1 MKKPFLSP
9 RNDAVFKM
17 LFGDA
22 QDTSLL
28 TEFLKSTL
36 TLPAEDY
43 AEVTI
48 IDPYSRRDLPDDKQS
63 ILDVKVKTASGK
75 RIDIEIQ
82 IAGQPDL
89 RERIV
94 FYLARMVTEQLGQG
108 EEYRKIQRSIC
119 ILISDHVQI
128 HENEVYHNCYRLH
141 DARTG
146 SEFTDLLEVDTLELP
161 KLPREADGT
170 ALWDWLKFL
179 DARKEE
185 ELTMLK
191 ERNPQVG
198 KAVSRLMALSDDEA
212 ARMIAESREKLR
224 RDISAIE
231 YAARK
236 EGREEGREEGLE
248 RGREEAQLAF
258 ARKLLKHRRPI
269 KEIMEYTGLSEAKI
283 LALRAEDNPS
293 LH

>member
-48 IDPYSRRDLPDDKQS
+48 IDPHSRRDLPDDKQS

-82 IAGQPDL
+82 IANQPDL

-128 HENEVYHNCYRLH
+128 HENEAYHNCYRLY
-141 DARTG
+141 DAQTG

-170 ALWDWLKFL
+170 ELWDRLKFL

-198 KAVSRLMALSDDEA
+198 KAVSRLMALSEDEA

-231 YAARK
+231 HAARK
-236 EGREEGREEGLE
+236 E
-248 RGREEAQLAF
+248 GREEAQLAF
-258 ARKLLKHRRPI
+258 ARKLLEHRQPI
-269 KEIMEYTGLSEAKI
+269 KEIMEYTGLSEAEI
-283 LALRAEDNPS
+283 LALRAEDNPA

>member
-22 QDTSLL
+22 RDTSLL

-48 IDPYSRRDLPDDKQS
+48 IDPHSSRDQPDDKQS
-63 ILDVKVKTASGK
+63 ILDVKVKTAGGK

-82 IAGQPDL
+82 IASQPDL

-94 FYLARMVTEQLGQG
+94 FYLARMVAEQLGQG
-108 EEYRKIQRSIC
+108 EEYRNIQRSIC

-128 HENEVYHNCYRLH
+128 HENGVYHNRYRLH
-141 DARTG
+141 DAQTG

-170 ALWDWLKFL
+170 ALCDWMKFL

-185 ELTMLK
+185 ELIMLK

-198 KAVSRLMALSDDEA
+198 KAVSRLMALSDDES

-231 YAARK
+231 HAAVK
-236 EGREEGREEGLE
+236 KGREEGREET
-248 RGREEAQLAF
+248 QLAV
-258 ARKLLKHRRPI
+258 ARRLL
-269 KEIMEYTGLSEAKI
+269 
-283 LALRAEDNPS
+283 
-293 LH
+293 